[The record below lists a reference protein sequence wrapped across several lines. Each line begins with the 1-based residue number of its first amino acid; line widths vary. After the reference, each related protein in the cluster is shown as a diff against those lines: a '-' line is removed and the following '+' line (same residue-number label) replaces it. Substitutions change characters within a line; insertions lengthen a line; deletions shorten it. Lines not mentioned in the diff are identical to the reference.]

1 LASSSSILTDIHQR
15 LDAVRTRRQRVELQ
29 SGMLVFGTTIVLSIV
44 IAALFELLLAL
55 GTTGRT
61 VLFLALAALF
71 LVLLAW
77 HVLQPLLRSLGVLRS
92 INDFALAAQIGTFFP
107 QIHDRLLNLLQLD
120 KEISSGTSLYSPE
133 LVDASFADL
142 AENISGLDF
151 TSSVDRVPVK
161 RARNFFLLSMVGA
174 ILVAV
179 TSPTHFYNSLFRL
192 VHFNTEFV
200 TPPAF
205 TFEISPGN
213 KEVTKGQAV
222 EVGVRVHATSLDGS
236 LPGDRALEL
245 LWRQEGQSAYERM
258 DLRPDSTGLYR
269 TVLQSVRSSTE
280 YFARLSDVASDHY
293 LLTVIDRPIIRSFKV
308 RLDFPSYSKL
318 PPRVQDEFVGEVSG
332 LPGTRV
338 SLTGAASKDLERGR
352 IVFGNGKL
360 LPLTIRDQK
369 FSGFFPLETETE
381 YHLEITDKDTLSN
394 ADPVNYQLKLVPD
407 GAPIVAIE
415 QPGRNIDL
423 AGDQFLP
430 LLVQAKDDFGISSLR
445 LGYRLIHSRYEK
457 PWETYRF
464 NALPLPTPPAAQL
477 EVPYTWDLSP
487 MRLAPEDVVEYF
499 AEAFDNDAVRGPKS
513 ARSQVFLIRL
523 PSLEEVFTEL
533 DKGHETS
540 IEDLKQTL
548 EEAKQL
554 KEKIESINQDMKQN
568 KEMDWHQQKKMEEMA
583 KKYQDLQK
591 KLNEVQNRLNE
602 MVQKMD
608 QQKVLSPETL
618 EKYLELQQLF
628 DQLNSSELQQALK
641 QMQMAMQNITKE
653 QLQQAM
659 QKLTFS
665 EEQFRQSLERTID
678 LLKRIQIEQKLDETR
693 KRAEEMQRTQKE
705 LSDQTSKSP
714 ADQQTLNDVAK
725 KQSDLAEGQK
735 ELEKAAAD
743 VQKRMEEFFAEM
755 PVDKM
760 QKLNDQMQ
768 QQQLA
773 EQMKQAA
780 NQLKQGQSQQAQG
793 TQGQVQQQLQSI
805 TSQLQSIQQEMLQRQ
820 MQHVLNELRRSIN
833 NLLEL
838 SKQQEDLKDQSQNA
852 PPTSP
857 QLRQNAEGQMEVI
870 RDMGNVINGLVE
882 LSKRSFA
889 VTPEMGRAIGE
900 AMMHMRTAMNALEV
914 RNGFGAS
921 QEQGLAM
928 GSLNK
933 AAIQVQNAMEAM
945 MQGGGTGMGGLLL
958 QLQMLAGKQESINMQ
973 TLQMQQAAEAARIAV
988 GQEAVRK
995 SLEQLSKEAEASG
1008 EQKKILGDLDRIA
1021 EDMKEVVR
1029 NLEQNNVNPETI
1041 HRQER
1046 ILSRLLD
1053 ASKSMRERD
1062 YEKRRKA
1069 ETGKE
1074 IARRSPGEL
1083 DASTLEGQNR
1093 IMDDL
1098 LKALQ
1103 QGYSKDYQE
1112 LIRKYFDA
1120 LQKTELQNK

>member
-1 LASSSSILTDIHQR
+1 LTDIHKR
-15 LDAVRTRRQRVELQ
+15 LDAVRSRRYRVQLR
-29 SGMLVFGTTIVLSIV
+29 SGSLVFATTFVLLAL
-44 IAALFELLLAL
+44 IATLFELLLSL
-55 GTTGRT
+55 DTTGRT
-61 VLFLALAALF
+61 ILFSALA
-71 LVLLAW
+71 VLSLGLLGW
-77 HVLQPLLRSLGVLRS
+77 HILQPLLRSLGLLRS
-92 INDFALAAQIGTFFP
+92 IDNLALAAQIGDFFP
-107 QIHDRLLNLLQLD
+107 KIHDRLLNLLQLD
-120 KEISSGTSLYSPE
+120 SEINSGTSLYSPE
-133 LVDASFADL
+133 LVDASFTDL
-142 AENISGLDF
+142 AKNIQGLDF
-151 TSSVDRVPVK
+151 TSSVDHEPVK
-161 RARNFFLLSMVGA
+161 RARNFFLLSTIGA
-174 ILVAV
+174 ILIVV
-179 TSPTHFYNSLFRL
+179 TSPTQFYNSVFRL
-192 VHFNTEFV
+192 IHFNREFAS
-200 TPPAF
+200 PPEYLF
-205 TFEISPGN
+205 DISPGN
-213 KEVTKGQAV
+213 KEITKGQAV
-222 EVGVRVHATSLDGS
+222 EITVTVRPTSPDAAPLNEG
-236 LPGDRALEL
+236 ALAL
-245 LWRQEGQSAYERM
+245 LSRQEGQTAFEKT
-258 DLRPDSTGLYR
+258 DLRSDSAGIYR
-269 TVLQSVRSSTE
+269 TVFQSVRTSTE
-280 YFARLSDVASDHY
+280 YFAQLSDAASDHY
-293 LLTVIDRPIIRSFKV
+293 LLTVIDRPVIRSFHV

-318 PPRVQDEFVGEVSG
+318 PPRVQDEFAGEVSG

-338 SLTGAASKDLERGR
+338 SLTGSASKDLERGR
-352 IVFGNGKL
+352 ILFGNGKS
-360 LPLTIRDQK
+360 LPLTISDQK
-369 FSGFFPLETETE
+369 FSASFALEVETN
-381 YHLEITDKDTLSN
+381 YHLEITDRDSLSN
-394 ADPVNYQLKLVPD
+394 ADPVDYQIKLVPD
-407 GAPIVAIE
+407 EAPSVTIE

-430 LLVQAKDDFGISSLR
+430 LLVQAKDDFGISR
-445 LGYRLIHSRYEK
+445 IQLGYRLIHSRYEK
-457 PWETYRF
+457 QWEEYKF
-464 NALPLPTPPAAQL
+464 IALPLPAAPTAQL

-513 ARSQVFLIRL
+513 ARSQMFLIRL
-523 PSLEEVFTEL
+523 PSLEEVFTEI

-568 KEMDWHQQKKMEEMA
+568 KEMDWHQQKKLEEMA

-628 DQLNSSELQQALK
+628 DQLNSTELQQALK
-641 QMQMAMQNITKE
+641 QMQMAMQNVTKE

-659 QKLTFS
+659 QKLNFS
-665 EEQFRQSLERTID
+665 EEQFRQSIERTID
-678 LLKRIQIEQKLDETR
+678 LLKRIQIEQKLDEAR
-693 KRAEEMQRTQKE
+693 KRAEELQKAQQE
-705 LSDQTSKSP
+705 LSDQTSKSG
-714 ADQQTLNDVAK
+714 ADQQKLNDIGK
-725 KQSDLAEGQK
+725 KQRDLAEGQK
-735 ELEKAAAD
+735 QLEQETSD
-743 VQKRMEEFFAEM
+743 VEKRMEEFFTEM

-760 QKLNDQMQ
+760 QNLNTQMQ

-773 EQMKQAA
+773 EMMKEAA
-780 NQLKQGQSQQAQG
+780 DQLKQGQSQQAQG
-793 TQGQVQQQLQSI
+793 TQGQVQQQLKSFS
-805 TSQLQSIQQEMLQRQ
+805 SQLQSIQKDMLQRQ
-820 MQHVLNELRRSIN
+820 TQHVMNELRRAIN

-838 SKQQEDLKDQSQNA
+838 SKQQEGLKDQAQNA
-852 PPTSP
+852 PPNSP
-857 QLRQNAEGQMEVI
+857 QLRENAEGQMQVI

-900 AMMHMRTAMNALEV
+900 AMMHMRTAMNALES
-914 RNGFGAS
+914 RNGYGAS

-933 AAIQVQNAMEAM
+933 AAMQVQNAMEAM
-945 MQGGGTGMGGLLL
+945 MQGGGSGMGGLLQ
-958 QLQMLAGKQESINMQ
+958 QLQALAGKQESINMQ
-973 TLQMQQAAEAARIAV
+973 TLEMRAAAEAARLAT

-995 SLEQLSKEAEASG
+995 SLEQLAKEAEASG
-1008 EQKKILGDLDRIA
+1008 EQKKILGDLDKIA
-1021 EDMKEVVR
+1021 EDMKEVVQ

-1041 HRQER
+1041 HKQER

-1062 YEKRRKA
+1062 YEKRRKS

-1093 IMDDL
+1093 ILDDL

>member
-1 LASSSSILTDIHQR
+1 
-15 LDAVRTRRQRVELQ
+15 
-29 SGMLVFGTTIVLSIV
+29 MFGTIFVLSVV
-44 IAALFELLLAL
+44 ITALIELLLTL
-55 GTTGRT
+55 DVTGRT
-61 VLFLALAALF
+61 ILFF
-71 LVLLAW
+71 LLITFSAVLLAW
-77 HVLQPLLRSLGVLRS
+77 HIFQPLLRSLGIFRS
-92 INDFALAAQIGTFFP
+92 LGDLALATQIGTFFP

-120 KEISSGTSLYSPE
+120 KEINSGTSLYSPE
-133 LVDASFADL
+133 LVDASFGDL
-142 AENISGLDF
+142 AENIRGLDF
-151 TSSVDRVPVK
+151 VSSVDRGPVR
-161 RARNFFLLSMVGA
+161 RARNFFLLSMASA
-174 ILVAV
+174 ILVVVA
-179 TSPTHFYNSLFRL
+179 SPTQFYDSLFRL
-192 VHFNTEFV
+192 VHFNREFV
-200 TPPAF
+200 TPPEF
-205 TFEISPGN
+205 VYEVSPGN

-222 EVGVRVHATSLDGS
+222 DIGVRVRATSPGGS
-236 LPGDRALEL
+236 LPSDRALEL
-245 LWRQEGQSAYERM
+245 LWRLEGQTAYEET

-269 TVLQSVRSSTE
+269 TVFQSVRGSTE
-280 YFARLSDVASDHY
+280 YFAQLSNVASDRY
-293 LLTVIDRPIIRSFKV
+293 LLTVIDRPIIRSFQV

-318 PPRVQDEFVGEVSG
+318 PPRLQEEFVGEIAG
-332 LPGTRV
+332 LPGTRI
-338 SLTGAASKDLERGR
+338 SLTGTASKELERGR
-352 IVFGNGKL
+352 IVFGNGRV

-369 FSGFFPLETETE
+369 FSTSFALETETE
-381 YHLEITDKDTLSN
+381 YHLEITDHDNLSN
-394 ADPVNYQLKLVPD
+394 ADPVKYQIKLVPD
-407 GAPIVAIE
+407 EAPSVAIE

-423 AGDQFLP
+423 AGDQFLQ
-430 LLVQAKDDFGISSLR
+430 LLIQAKDDFGISSLR
-445 LGYRLIHSRYEK
+445 LGYRLVHSRYER
-457 PWETYRF
+457 PWETYKF
-464 NALPLPTPPAAQL
+464 NSLPLPTPPGAQL

-513 ARSQVFLIRL
+513 ARSQIFLIRL
-523 PSLEEVFTEL
+523 PSMEEVFSEL

-548 EEAKQL
+548 EETKQL
-554 KEKIESINQDMKQN
+554 KEKIESINQDLKQN
-568 KEMDWHQQKKMEEMA
+568 KEMDWHQQKKLEEMA

-591 KLNEVQNRLNE
+591 KLNEVQNRLDE

-608 QQKVLSPETL
+608 QQKALSPETL

-628 DQLNSSELQQALK
+628 DQVNSSELQQALK

-665 EEQFRQSLERTID
+665 EEQFRQSVERTID
-678 LLKRIQIEQKLDETR
+678 LLKRIQIEQKLDEAR
-693 KRAEEMQRTQKE
+693 KRAEVLQKTQKE
-705 LSDQTSKSP
+705 LSDQTSNS
-714 ADQQTLNDVAK
+714 AQDQQTRDDIAK
-725 KQSDLAEGQK
+725 KQSDLAENQK
-735 ELEKAAAD
+735 QLEKEADD

-760 QKLNDQMQ
+760 QKLNSQMQ

-773 EQMKQAA
+773 ELMKRAA
-780 NQLKQGQSQQAQG
+780 SQLRAGQSQQAQG

-805 TSQLQSIQQEMLQRQ
+805 TSQLQSIQQEMLQQQ
-820 MQHVLNELRRSIN
+820 MQHVLNELRRAIN

-838 SKQQEDLKDQSQNA
+838 SKQEEDLKQQSQNA
-852 PPTSP
+852 PPNSP
-857 QLRQNAEGQMEVI
+857 QLRQNAEDQMKVI

-900 AMMHMRTAMNALEV
+900 AMMHMQTAMNALEV

-933 AAIQVQNAMEAM
+933 AAMQVQKAMESM
-945 MQGGGTGMGGLLL
+945 MQGGGTGMGGLLQ

-995 SLEQLSKEAEASG
+995 SLEQLAKEAEASG
-1008 EQKKILGDLDRIA
+1008 EQKRVLGDLDKIA

-1083 DASTLEGQNR
+1083 DASTLEGGNR
-1093 IMDDL
+1093 ILDDL

-1112 LIRKYFDA
+1112 LIRKYFEA
-1120 LQKTELQNK
+1120 LQKTELQKK

>member
-1 LASSSSILTDIHQR
+1 LTDIHQR
-15 LDAVRTRRQRVELQ
+15 LNAVRTRQHKVELQ
-29 SGMLVFGTTIVLSIV
+29 SGTLVFAMTFVLLVV
-44 IAALFELLLAL
+44 IATLFELLFRLN
-55 GTTGRT
+55 TTGRSL
-61 VLFLALAALF
+61 LFFALVILSF
-71 LVLLAW
+71 VLLAW
-77 HVLQPLLRSLGVLRS
+77 HVLQPLLRSAGILRS
-92 INDFALAAQIGTFFP
+92 LDNFALATQIGKFFP
-107 QIHDRLLNLLQLD
+107 EIHDRLLNLLQLD
-120 KEISSGTSLYSPE
+120 EEISSGASLYSPE

-142 AENISGLDF
+142 AGNIRGLDF
-151 TSSVDRVPVK
+151 VSFVDHRPIK
-161 RARNFFLLSMVGA
+161 RARGYFLLSMVGA
-174 ILVAV
+174 ILMVVA
-179 TSPTHFYNSLFRL
+179 TPTQFYNSLFRL
-192 VHFNTEFV
+192 VHFNREFV
-200 TPPAF
+200 TPPEFA
-205 TFEISPGN
+205 FEISPGN

-222 EVGVRVHATSLDGS
+222 EISVKVHVTTADGS
-236 LPGDRALEL
+236 LPTDRALEL
-245 LWRQEGQSAYERM
+245 LWHQKGQTTYERT
-258 DLRPDSTGLYR
+258 DLRPDSSGLYR
-269 TVLQSVRSSTE
+269 TVFQSVRGSTE
-280 YFARLSDVASDHY
+280 YFAQLSNVASEHY

-338 SLTGAASKDLERGR
+338 SLSGAASKDLERGR
-352 IVFGNGKL
+352 IIFGNGKL
-360 LPLTIRDQK
+360 LPLTIHDQK
-369 FSGFFPLETETE
+369 FSGSFSLETETE
-381 YHLEITDKDTLSN
+381 YHLEITDQDSLSN
-394 ADPVNYQLKLVPD
+394 ADPVNYQIKLVPD
-407 GAPIVAIE
+407 EVPSVAVV
-415 QPGRNIDL
+415 QPGRSIDL
-423 AGDQFLP
+423 AGDQFLQ
-430 LLVQAKDDFGISSLR
+430 LLIQAKDDFGISSLR
-445 LGYRLIHSRYEK
+445 LGYRLIHSRYEN
-457 PWETYRF
+457 PWEAYKF
-464 NALPLPTPPAAQL
+464 NALPLPAPPGAQL
-477 EVPYTWDLSP
+477 EARYTWDLSP
-487 MRLAPEDVVEYF
+487 MRLGPEDVVEYF
-499 AEAFDNDAVRGPKS
+499 AEAFDNDAARGPKS
-513 ARSQVFLIRL
+513 ARSQIFLIRL

-568 KEMDWHQQKKMEEMA
+568 KEMDWHQQKKLEEMA
-583 KKYQDLQK
+583 KKYQELQK

-665 EEQFRQSLERTID
+665 EEQFRQSIERTLD
-678 LLKRIQIEQKLDETR
+678 LLKRIQIEQKLDEAR
-693 KRAEEMQRTQKE
+693 KRAEELQKTQKE
-705 LSDQTSKSP
+705 LSDRASKSP
-714 ADQQTLNDVAK
+714 ADQQTLDDVAK
-725 KQSDLAEGQK
+725 KQSDLAERQK
-735 ELEKAAAD
+735 ELEEGAAD

-760 QKLNDQMQ
+760 QKLNAQMQ

-780 NQLKQGQSQQAQG
+780 NQLKEGQSPRAQG
-793 TQGQVQQQLQSI
+793 TQGQIQQQLQSV
-805 TSQLQSIQQEMLQRQ
+805 TSQLQSIQQEMLQQQ

-838 SKQQEDLKDQSQNA
+838 SKQEEDLKQQSQNA
-852 PPTSP
+852 PPNSP
-857 QLRQNAEGQMEVI
+857 QLRQNAEDQMEVI

-900 AMMHMRTAMNALEV
+900 AMMHMQTAMNALEV
-914 RNGFGAS
+914 RNGYGAS

-933 AAIQVQNAMEAM
+933 AAMQVQKAMESM
-945 MQGGGTGMGGLLL
+945 MQGGGTGMGGLLQ

-973 TLQMQQAAEAARIAV
+973 TLRMQQAAEAARIAV

-995 SLEQLSKEAEASG
+995 SLEQLAKEAEASG
-1008 EQKKILGDLDRIA
+1008 EQKKVLGDLDRIA
-1021 EDMKEVVR
+1021 EDMKEVVH
-1029 NLEQNNVNPETI
+1029 NLEQNDVNPETI

-1083 DASTLEGQNR
+1083 DASTLEGQTR
-1093 IMDDL
+1093 ILDDL

-1112 LIRKYFDA
+1112 LIRKYFEA
-1120 LQKTELQNK
+1120 LQKTELQKK